1 VGTENNFLS
10 GFVNIFKTRRDLFKQ
25 VFLFTAVCI
34 YMYSWVIIVKQNYS
48 NVPYWDEWNSRLE
61 MNPYTNSLGLSDFW
75 QPSNEHRIVI
85 SRLIFFLG
93 FIFSNGN
100 SISLILLNFFLQ
112 SVLTYIVIK
121 RIFPDQSLRAVNFPG
136 ILLIIVVIVIQ
147 FSSLQRDN
155 FTWAFQSGFFV
166 MTLFSF
172 LAFDHIAKFITN
184 FKGTTDRNFW
194 LAIFFGI
201 LSIGTMGSGIFVLPI
216 LSFILLMN
224 RVQLK
229 YAFIVAMFAVLSFSL
244 YFHNYNVQ
252 SKSPFEVLKESGITP
267 ILSFVN
273 FFVTAP
279 LHEVLNQSD
288 TFLSN
293 AIFILIC
300 TTLAVQ
306 IIKTS
311 RKNAARSQSQ
321 ILGIAILIFVLLSA
335 VSTAI
340 GRISIGIEQA
350 YASRYMT
357 VSFFGFLG
365 FILLARPSLFQKN
378 KIKGSATFILLPLIL
393 LFGNFQYHSLSYQ
406 NVNVSAQ
413 KSAALALSL
422 QINDSELMQSVF
434 YDYPKAQSIAN
445 QLIKKRQ
452 SVFGENYIQE
462 LQGQLGRKIL
472 KSDLPDCMRLSVLE
486 VKPIT
491 GGDQFRFL
499 LEYEPVE
506 SKKDRSFIPLNKNGI
521 INGGSYIFP
530 EKVGNLGPRKLFMY
544 AQTPVSEIIEVVGGD
559 VICTRRVLSFP

>member
-1 VGTENNFLS
+1 MGIVNNFLS
-10 GFVNIFKTRRDLFKQ
+10 GFVDIFKTRQDLFKQ
-25 VFLFTAVCI
+25 LFIFTAICI
-34 YMYSWVIIVKQNYS
+34 YMYSWVIIMKQNYS

-61 MNPYTNSLGLSDFW
+61 MNPYTNSLSLSDFW

-85 SRLIFFLG
+85 SRIIFFLG
-93 FIFSNGN
+93 FIFTNGN
-100 SISLILLNFFLQ
+100 SISLILINFFLQ
-112 SVLTYIVIK
+112 SILTYIVIK
-121 RIFPDQSLRAVNFPG
+121 RIFSDQSLRAVNFPG
-136 ILLIIVVIVIQ
+136 TLLIILLIVIQ

-155 FTWAFQSGFFV
+155 FTWAFQSGFFT

-184 FKGTTDRNFW
+184 FNGSTNRDFW

-216 LSFILLMN
+216 LSFILLLN
-224 RVQLK
+224 RVQWK
-229 YAFIVAMFAVLSFSL
+229 YTLILVIFAVMSFL
-244 YFHNYNVQ
+244 IYFNDYNVQ
-252 SKSPFEVLKESGITP
+252 SKSPFQVLNESGITP

-279 LHEVLNQSD
+279 IHEVLKQTD
-288 TFLSN
+288 TFLTN

-300 TTLAVQ
+300 STLAVQ
-306 IIKTS
+306 IIRTS
-311 RKNAARSQSQ
+311 RVNAARSQSQ
-321 ILGIAILIFVLLSA
+321 ILGIAILTFVLLSA
-335 VSTAI
+335 ISTAI
-340 GRISIGIEQA
+340 GRISIGVEQA

-357 VSFFGFLG
+357 VSFYGFLG
-365 FILLARPSLFQKN
+365 FILLVRPSLFQKN
-378 KIKGSATFILLPLIL
+378 KIKRSTTFLLLPLIL
-393 LFGNFQYHSLSYQ
+393 FFANFQYQSLSYQ

-422 QINDSELMQSVF
+422 QINDPELMQSVF

-462 LQGQLGRKIL
+462 LQSRLGRKIQ
-472 KSDLPDCMRLSVLE
+472 KSELPDCALLNVLE
-486 VKPIT
+486 VKRIS
-491 GGDQFRFL
+491 GGDQLRFL

-506 SKKDRSFIPLNKNGI
+506 SRKNRDFIPLNKNGI

-530 EKVGNLGPRKLFMY
+530 EKIGNLGPRKLFMY
-544 AQTPVSEIIEVVGGD
+544 AQTPVSEIIEVVAGS
-559 VICTRRVLSFP
+559 VICTRRVLPFS

>member
-1 VGTENNFLS
+1 MGTENNFLS